1 MRRMRVGTVLG
12 LALVLLLLLL
22 LESALGRLLE
32 PFLAAGERRPR
43 HGTFL
48 DDPLLDADLQQVRL
62 GSCTTAGLRV
72 GMRLRVLVFAITQ
85 ERRGVSKLL
94 LVFGLF
100 SRLKTMAECVIC
112 DYFEKCWIMLHI

>member
-12 LALVLLLLLL
+12 LVLLLLL

-48 DDPLLDADLQQVRL
+48 DDPLLDANLQQVRL
-62 GSCTTAGLRV
+62 GSCITAGLRV